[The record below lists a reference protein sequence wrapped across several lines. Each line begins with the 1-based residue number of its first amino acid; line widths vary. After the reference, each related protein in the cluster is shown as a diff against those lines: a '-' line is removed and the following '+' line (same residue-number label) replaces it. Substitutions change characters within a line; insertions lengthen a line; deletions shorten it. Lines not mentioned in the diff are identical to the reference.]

1 MTPRL
6 VDSNALIALK
16 ALQVGFAAFKSN
28 QYHELLNTLEQVIEA
43 YSDQYVEDRDQ
54 RLAFYLATK
63 AEITRHTSDPT
74 AARQALLDCN
84 QRRTDSVYEWFMLL
98 QEATESKTGS
108 GDIPNM
114 SPYQA
119 NSASRA
125 EPNNQSASPTERMFR
140 AMTAIGISKQS
151 LSTKQIHFLENVTLV
166 QILKKHGHI
175 V

>member
-1 MTPRL
+1 MPPRQ

-28 QYHELLNTLEQVIEA
+28 HHHELLNTLDQVIES
-43 YSDQYVEDRDQ
+43 YKNLYGEDRDQ

-63 AEITRHTSDPT
+63 AEIARHTSDPT
-74 AARQALLDCN
+74 SARQALMNCN
-84 QRRTDSVYEWFMLL
+84 QSRTDSVYEWFMLL
-98 QEATESKTGS
+98 QEVTESKTGY

-119 NSASRA
+119 NSESSA
-125 EPNNQSASPTERMFR
+125 ETNNQSYSPTERMFR
-140 AMTAIGISKQS
+140 AMSAIGISKQS
-151 LSTKQIHFLENVTLV
+151 LSSKQINFLENVKLV
-166 QILKKHGHI
+166 DILKKHGHI